1 MEINKQKFIYVLSY
15 VATMIGLFLWNG
27 PMYIFFS
34 IFGLGLPLVP
44 MILPIVGMVMLLKS
58 ISKKGVIL
66 GFVLTLP
73 ILGVL
78 VATILSLPLRTNI
91 DTYSGMKQLTPI
103 YVTLM
108 ILIGGSLFFIMSIY
122 LLKNQLVI
130 IEKEADKPKMKGGK

>member
-1 MEINKQKFIYVLSY
+1 
-15 VATMIGLFLWNG
+15 
-27 PMYIFFS
+27 
-34 IFGLGLPLVP
+34 

-66 GFVLTLP
+66 GFVLTLS

-103 YVTLM
+103 YVTIM